1 MNSEIM
7 KALGFTQEVEDMEN
21 NRCPFCKL
29 TVRSTDFVDDASR
42 REYEISGLCSQCQD
56 EVFSSNDSEN
66 EYLDE
71 LDYDMYA
78 GGSFYDPD
86 DNLY

>member
-1 MNSEIM
+1 MNREILKM
-7 KALGFTQEVEDMEN
+7 CGFEDEVNDVDSG
-21 NRCPFCKL
+21 RCPFCKL
-29 TVRSTDFVDDASR
+29 TVRSTDFTDDLSLK
-42 REYEISGLCSQCQD
+42 EFQLSGLCQECQD